1 MRTLGNII
9 WFILGGLWISLGW
22 LIIGVLLCITVIG
35 IPAGV
40 QCFKMAGLTL
50 FPFKK
55 QVVYGGK
62 VGSFLLNILWILI
75 FGWELALS
83 YIVSGL
89 IMMATI
95 IGIPFGLQCFK
106 MSKLAL
112 MPFGATIK
120 DINS

>member
-9 WFILGGLWISLGW
+9 WFFLGGFVISLGW
-22 LIIGVLLCITVIG
+22 LIIGVLLCITIIG
-35 IPAGV
+35 VPAGV

-55 QVVYGGK
+55 EVVYGGK
-62 VGSFLLNILWILI
+62 AGAFILNILWIII

-83 YIVSGL
+83 YIISGL
-89 IMMATI
+89 IVMITI
-95 IGIPFGLQCFK
+95 VGIPFGIQCFK
-106 MSKLAL
+106 MAKLAL